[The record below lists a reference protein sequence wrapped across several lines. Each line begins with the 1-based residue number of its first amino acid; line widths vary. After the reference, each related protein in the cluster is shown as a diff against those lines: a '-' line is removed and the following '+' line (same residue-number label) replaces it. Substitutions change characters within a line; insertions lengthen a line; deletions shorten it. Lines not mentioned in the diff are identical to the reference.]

1 MPSAFFGLHVA
12 TSAMRTSRANLH
24 TISHNIANAETQGFS
39 RQVAIQ
45 QATTPLRGSAGRGM
59 IGTGSEIVSINQIRN
74 QFLDGK
80 FWANNSVLGQFGK
93 KYNILSLVQG
103 ILHEAEGVGISHT
116 INDVFARISEL
127 GTNAGD
133 LTYRRNLLSSLE
145 TFGVNINNAYS
156 QLRQQQADLNQE
168 MGVVVGTINSLGRQ
182 ITALNRQIA
191 VLELDGSNANDLR
204 DQRALLVDQLSG
216 LVNIEVREI
225 EMNPDFAAGRTT
237 DPRDSRRELL
247 ILIDGNQFVQHFNM
261 NGLEVRTRTLTDGV
275 SAVARNPEE
284 YQGLYEIVWSN
295 GRSFNMY
302 SPTLR
307 GELAALI
314 HLRDGNG
321 GSFGNFNTATVQ
333 LNPTMPAPDVFP
345 YIPAFESPNPHIL
358 RMEFGP
364 NSRVDMANTGIINI
378 RDANGINRQ
387 IRYTEFRLEF
397 NADGNPVAGWFNLY
411 EADNNASPLDFTTLL
426 ETTTPQE
433 VAVGRT
439 TSYMGIPYFMARLNE
454 LVRTKAAAFNEGR
467 FLDGTPIN
475 GVRGHMEAFDLN
487 GVLASDLAAGGAGF
501 IMSHRIAGGN
511 GFANFVPPTGASTN
525 WTFNYFNITAGNFM
539 INPDLLANPD
549 RLAIALDPSDTPS
562 DGRVT
567 EGWTAIAEE
576 RGLFRE
582 GRLGDFISAITG
594 DLGITARQA
603 QNFSRSYSEL
613 MTTVENQR
621 RAVSGVSMDEE
632 VAHMIQHQLVFQ
644 AAARLFSVIDNIYE
658 TMINRMGAWS

>member
-1 MPSAFFGLHVA
+1 MNSAFFGLHVA

-45 QATTPLRGSAGRGM
+45 QATTPLRTAMGRGM
-59 IGTGSEIVSINQIRN
+59 VGTGSEIVSIQQVRN

-80 FWANNSVLGQFGK
+80 FWANNSVLGQFNK
-93 KYNILSLVQG
+93 KYDILTLVQG
-103 ILHEAEGVGISHT
+103 ILHEAPGVGITHNV
-116 INDVFARISEL
+116 NDVFSRVSEL
-127 GTNAGD
+127 GTDAGSA
-133 LTYRRNLLSSLE
+133 THRRNFLSSLE
-145 TFGVNINNAYS
+145 TFGVTVNTAYS

-168 MGVVVGTINSLGRQ
+168 IGVTVGIINSLGRQ
-182 ITALNRQIA
+182 ITSLNRQIS

-204 DQRALLVDQLSG
+204 DQRALLIDQLSG
-216 LVNIEVREI
+216 LVNIEVREQ

-261 NGLEVRTRTLTDGV
+261 NGIEVRPRTFSDGI
-275 SAVARNPEE
+275 SNVARNPEE
-284 YQGLYEIVWSN
+284 YQGMHDIFWSN

-314 HLRDGNG
+314 NLRDGNG
-321 GSFGNFNTATVQ
+321 GSFGSFNTGSVA
-333 LNPTMPAPDVFP
+333 LNPTGLTPAPGSP
-345 YIPAFESPNPHIL
+345 YIPGWEGTATNVL

-364 NSRVDMANTGIINI
+364 NSRVDLGNTGFITV
-378 RDANGINRQ
+378 RDTNGVNRQ

-397 NADGNPVAGWFNLY
+397 DANGNPVAGWFNLY
-411 EADNNASPLDFTTLL
+411 DNDQQPAPLDFATILTA
-426 ETTTPQE
+426 PQE
-433 VAVGRT
+433 VVVGRT
-439 TSYMGIPYFMARLNE
+439 TSYKGIPYFMARLNE

-467 FLDGTPIN
+467 FLNGESIN
-475 GVRGHMEAFDLN
+475 GVTGHMEGYDLN
-487 GVLASDLAAGGAGF
+487 GIPAWDIANGGAGF
-501 IMSHRIAGGN
+501 IMSFYGVGGFQN
-511 GFANFVPPTGASTN
+511 FAPPAGASDN

-539 INPDLLANPD
+539 VNPALMADSS
-549 RLAIALDPSDTPS
+549 RLAIASDPSNTPS
-562 DGRVT
+562 QNDIVHSWG
-567 EGWTAIAEE
+567 AITEE

-582 GRLGDFISAITG
+582 GRLGDFIAAITG
-594 DLGITARQA
+594 DLGITGRQA
-603 QNFSRSYSEL
+603 QNFSRSYTEL
-613 MTTVENQR
+613 MVTVENQR

-644 AAARLFSVIDNIYE
+644 AAARLFSVIDNIYD
-658 TMINRMGAWS
+658 TMINRMGSWS

>member
-1 MPSAFFGLHVA
+1 
-12 TSAMRTSRANLH
+12 
-24 TISHNIANAETQGFS
+24 
-39 RQVAIQ
+39 
-45 QATTPLRGSAGRGM
+45 
-59 IGTGSEIVSINQIRN
+59 
-74 QFLDGK
+74 
-80 FWANNSVLGQFGK
+80 
-93 KYNILSLVQG
+93 
-103 ILHEAEGVGISHT
+103 
-116 INDVFARISEL
+116 
-127 GTNAGD
+127 
-133 LTYRRNLLSSLE
+133 
-145 TFGVNINNAYS
+145 
-156 QLRQQQADLNQE
+156 
-168 MGVVVGTINSLGRQ
+168 VVVGTINSLGRQ
-182 ITALNRQIA
+182 ITALNRQIS

-204 DQRALLVDQLSG
+204 DQRALLIDQLSG

-261 NGLEVRTRTLTDGV
+261 NGLEVRTRTLSDGV
-275 SAVARNPEE
+275 SRVARNPEE
-284 YQGLYEIVWSN
+284 YQGLYEVVWSN

-314 HLRDGNG
+314 NLRDGNG
-321 GSFGNFNTATVQ
+321 GSFGNFNTAPGSFT
-333 LNPTMPAPDVFP
+333 LTNPAGMPAPTVFP
-345 YIPAFESPNPHIL
+345 YIPAFESPNPNIL
-358 RMEFGP
+358 HLEFGP
-364 NSRVDMANTGIINI
+364 NSRVDMANTGIITI

-397 NADGNPVAGWFNLY
+397 DANGNPVAGWFNLY
-411 EADNNASPLDFTTLL
+411 EADNQAPPLDFVTLTTN
-426 ETTTPQE
+426 PQE
-433 VAVGRT
+433 ITVGRT

-467 FLDGTPIN
+467 FLNGQPIN
-475 GVRGHMEAFDLN
+475 GVTGHMDAYDRN
-487 GVLASDLAAGGAGF
+487 GIRASDFAAGGAGF
-501 IMSHRIAGGN
+501 LMSHRTAGGN
-511 GFANFVPPTGASTN
+511 NFANFVPPAGASAN

-539 INPDLLANPD
+539 INPQLLANPD
-549 RLAIALDPSDTPS
+549 QLAVALDPSDVPG

-567 EGWTAIAEE
+567 EGWGAITEE

-594 DLGITARQA
+594 DLGIAGRQA
-603 QNFSRSYSEL
+603 QNFSRSYTEL